1 MSLERARAS
10 SSCAEM
16 TPIWVAQWKLEVLP
30 LSQLTSEAVGV
41 EAQINFLRTHL
52 GPILTAST
60 SRTSDLHRTTSYH
73 FMRYRRPIDL
83 ESWSHRTG
91 AVIVVRLFA
100 PRRYLGRIIT
110 RFRGLV
116 ANWRARGEL
125 NDEQDDGISDW
136 A

>member
-1 MSLERARAS
+1 
-10 SSCAEM
+10 
-16 TPIWVAQWKLEVLP
+16 VLP